1 MMITDEIYAILKKLN
16 ITTILISH
24 DIAECVS
31 FCDRIIVLSKRPAVI
46 KNIYKIELENK
57 DIPSINRKDKL
68 FNYYYDKIWS
78 DLDKDVT

>member
-1 MMITDEIYAILKKLN
+1 MITDEIYNILREKN

-46 KNIYKIELENK
+46 KNVYSIDLEQK
-57 DIPSINRKDKL
+57 SIPSKNRRDKL
-68 FNYYYDKIWS
+68 FNYYYDLIWS
-78 DLDKDVT
+78 DLDKNVT

>member
-1 MMITDEIYAILKKLN
+1 MITDEIYAILKKLN

-46 KNIYKIELENK
+46 KNIYKINLENK

-68 FNYYYDKIWS
+68 FNYYYDMIWS